1 MHYNTRGP
9 VLQRLTRHESDWIF
23 HLMRKNGV
31 RQTDI
36 MRVTGFTSAS
46 VSLALNGKR
55 SSLAVYSAV
64 SKLLGYGSFEKLL
77 AAVPKE
83 ADGDDTGGRAA

>member
-9 VLQRLTRHESDWIF
+9 VLQRFTRRESDWIF

-31 RQTDI
+31 RSTDI
-36 MRVTGFTSAS
+36 MRVTGFTSGT
-46 VSLALNGKR
+46 VSLVLNGKR

-64 SKLLGYGSFEKLL
+64 SKLLGYPNIESLL
-77 AAVPKE
+77 AEVRREAV
-83 ADGDDTGGRAA
+83 